1 MKELTLLQP
10 IVQSTGMLV
19 APRYSCSLCRSVRI
33 EQLSRQRKRAYEEE
47 EEEEGEERRIQG
59 ILIVGQITLDRI
71 SPSACLLS
79 TAKRLFERISANT

>member
-1 MKELTLLQP
+1 
-10 IVQSTGMLV
+10 
-19 APRYSCSLCRSVRI
+19 VRI
-33 EQLSRQRKRAYEEE
+33 EQLSRQRKRAYEE